1 MADYEAEKPLSL
13 RSMPLGYD
21 RYGNSYWLLGAQ
33 EMMTIFPII
42 TMDLAV
48 ANSKPVEPSLLIREA
63 SGWWGYHNGHDLK
76 SLVSIFSVDIPC
88 EKFLRE
94 CLLERLVFT
103 KRVLFHGTLK
113 LKLVQQEFLDR
124 RARSE
129 KWLSAITI
137 QSNIGELKK
146 AALME
151 TVWAR
156 CVEIRMLVHYALI
169 FKLEEDLL
177 SDRMAAVRGDK
188 EIVTRKLDAIRDKLQ
203 GDSFDHHP
211 TKGWLR
217 FDRLTRIR
225 ELATTTMATK
235 ILADSSVFPILQSV
249 LSRSVYLKRLV
260 PPSPSLAM
268 EIEGSSENMEDGGV
282 GKPATEFDE
291 DDAAEDAA
299 QYSSSLTNSADNIPQ
314 AEQLLEK
321 MYSKHS
327 HTKCIEQLHL
337 VTGEVLRVYPSGKD
351 AAQFMNVTQSGISLC
366 TSGLRPD
373 CYGFRW
379 RIYEGPPI
387 DCNILVVSNILQFI
401 VYLTFYRSYS

>member
-1 MADYEAEKPLSL
+1 MLQVLSDKRPLPAVVDYEAEKPLSL

-21 RYGNSYWLLGAQ
+21 RLGNSYWLLGAQ
-33 EMMTIFPII
+33 ELMTIFPVL
-42 TMDLAV
+42 TMDSSV
-48 ANSKPVEPSLLIREA
+48 AHTKPIEPCLLIREA
-63 SGWWGYHNGHDLK
+63 TGWWGYHNGHDLR
-76 SLVSIFSVDIPC
+76 SLVSILSVDIPC

-103 KRVLFHGTLK
+103 KRVLLHGTLK
-113 LKLVQQEFLDR
+113 LKLVQQEYLDR

-129 KWLSAITI
+129 KGLSAVAI
-137 QSNIGELKK
+137 QSNISELKK
-146 AALME
+146 AALVE

-156 CVEIRMLVHYALI
+156 CVEIRMLVYYSLI
-169 FKLEEDLL
+169 FKMEDDLL
-177 SDRMAAVRGDK
+177 QDRMAAVRGDK
-188 EIVTRKLDAIRDKLQ
+188 DIITRKLDALRDKFQ

-217 FDRLTRIR
+217 FDKLTRIR
-225 ELATTTMATK
+225 ELATTTTATK
-235 ILADSSVFPILQSV
+235 IFADSSVFPLLQYV
-249 LSRSVYLKRLV
+249 LSKSRYLKRVV
-260 PPSPSLAM
+260 PSSAQPM
-268 EIEGSSENMEDGGV
+268 ELEGSSENMEDYGD
-282 GKPATEFDE
+282 GKFAADE
-291 DDAAEDAA
+291 DVVEDTKLN
-299 QYSSSLTNSADNIPQ
+299 SSDSIPQ

-321 MYSKHS
+321 LYSKHS

-337 VTGEVLRVYPSGKD
+337 VTGELLRVYPSGKD

-387 DCNILVVSNILQFI
+387 DCKTQKLLHS
-401 VYLTFYRSYS
+401 